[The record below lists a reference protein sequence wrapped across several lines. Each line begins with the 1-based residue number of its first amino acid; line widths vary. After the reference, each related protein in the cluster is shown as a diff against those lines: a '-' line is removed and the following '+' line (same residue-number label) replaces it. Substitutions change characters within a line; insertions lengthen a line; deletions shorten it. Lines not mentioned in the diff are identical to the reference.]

1 MRLNETTFNR
11 WEYKVGSL
19 LYRHQSTRRVYDRLA
34 DAFGRTAQDIYPPY
48 SLGKIRRRIA
58 LINSVLEYQ
67 KTGSE
72 QALRETRQILIEL
85 IHHQPALREELIEIT
100 RMVSKQTV
108 DSGPDRVQLPSS
120 VFNIGEFMRIARKTF
135 AIKFNKTEEPRS
147 IIGGTAIVTLTL
159 NPTINTIIDFGKIRR
174 GEGFG
179 RVELGGKGVLCS
191 RVLRRLGIG
200 SIPVLCAGPRN
211 RELFVNLLHLYGVKP
226 YIKAVAAD
234 TREYIIFD
242 PAKDIVVV
250 GPNPVLT
257 RSEINELLNNLPK
270 LLKNAKFLVLGGQL
284 PDGVSSALYAHIIR
298 IASRIGVKTF
308 LDARG
313 DALKYAVLQKP
324 DVIRINLE
332 EFAELVKLPVAV
344 LMRNDYEVLQQKMK
358 ELVDSGIEIV
368 IVSLH
373 EKGAFMVTSEGTYQA
388 YVPKTE
394 VKNRVGA
401 GDSMLAGLILSYL
414 QEDNDLEAFKYAV
427 AAGTASVADECIG
440 LKNQRGIDALLSKI
454 RIEISS

>member
-1 MRLNETTFNR
+1 
-11 WEYKVGSL
+11 
-19 LYRHQSTRRVYDRLA
+19 
-34 DAFGRTAQDIYPPY
+34 
-48 SLGKIRRRIA
+48 
-58 LINSVLEYQ
+58 
-67 KTGSE
+67 
-72 QALRETRQILIEL
+72 
-85 IHHQPALREELIEIT
+85 
-100 RMVSKQTV
+100 MVSKQTV

-120 VFNIGEFMRIARKTF
+120 IFNIGEFMRIARKTF

-159 NPTINTIIDFGKIRR
+159 NPTINTIIDLGKIRR

-211 RELFVNLLHLYGVKP
+211 RELFINLLHLYGVKP

-250 GPNPVLT
+250 GPNPALT
-257 RSEINELLNNLPK
+257 RSEINE

-284 PDGVSSALYAHIIR
+284 PDGVSTALYAHIIR
-298 IASRIGVKTF
+298 IASKIGVRTF

-358 ELVDSGIEIV
+358 ELVDSGIEV
-368 IVSLH
+368 MIVSLH
-373 EKGAFMVTSEGTYQA
+373 EKGAFMVTSEGSYQA

-401 GDSMLAGLILSYL
+401 GDSMLAGLIFSYL
-414 QEDNDLEAFKYAV
+414 QEDNDLDAFKYAV